1 MMQELEIMYVSL
13 RSKLSSLMICLLLAP
28 VAFAI
33 GIQEEGPAIHNP
45 PVTRV
50 ALYTSGIGYFEHSAS
65 VTGAATVTL
74 TVPEDEVSDLLKS
87 LVVQD
92 PTGTVEAVT
101 YDSREPLPRA
111 LAHLSVDVSR
121 NASWRELFAQLR
133 GAAVT
138 VRADR
143 EVSGRIAGVESKPGT
158 GETSPSTYLSI
169 MTDTGLTRIDTAAIR
184 TVNFDDPALEADFR
198 QGLALLDDGR
208 NQETATVR
216 IHLSGSGSRKVAI
229 GYTREAPIWKT
240 SYRLVLNGDD
250 TATLLGWGI
259 VENPSRQAWKEARVS
274 LLSGS
279 PIAFSM
285 DLANPI
291 YVRRPEIEVP
301 RSLSVPP
308 QSYQKSAEPPR
319 AARSRAAPAPEAA
332 FEMMADQ
339 LESGAATPDFTSSLE
354 AGATGSAVGALFR
367 YEVSD
372 PVTLPAQGAAMLP
385 ILVETLPVRDVAVFD
400 PGVQSRHPLRGGEL
414 ENTTTLHIS
423 SGPVTV
429 LEAGSFVGDSLIPSV
444 DPGSTQILTYAVD
457 LETEVSRSSTELPA
471 RLTAVKATDGVLTI
485 RRTLRRTTS
494 YRITY
499 RGDSPRN
506 LIIEH
511 PKRAEWLLLQPANGV
526 TQTATT
532 YRIERSLEAP
542 DDESRVLELEVREER
557 PVSES
562 VQLLPAAVS
571 SVAFYLEEA
580 SLSPELRAGLSE
592 LRDLKKRL
600 QELET
605 KLQQAESEVSE
616 IYRSQER
623 IRENMERLDRD
634 SDLYRRYV
642 DTLDQQE
649 DRLEQ
654 LSSERER
661 LEDQIQRQ
669 RARISDFVANLDVG

>member
-1 MMQELEIMYVSL
+1 MYVSL

-33 GIQEEGPAIHNP
+33 GVPEEDPTIHNP

-65 VTGAATVTL
+65 VTGAATVQL

-92 PTGTVEAVT
+92 PKGTVEAVT
-101 YDSREPLPRA
+101 YDSREPLSRA
-111 LAHLSVDVSR
+111 LAQLSVDVSR

-143 EVSGRIAGVESKPGT
+143 ELSGRITGVEAKPGA
-158 GETSPSTYLSI
+158 GEAPPSTYMSI
-169 MTDTGLTRIDTAAIR
+169 MTDAGLTRVDTAAIR
-184 TVNFDDPALEADFR
+184 SVSFDDPALEADFR

-208 NQETATVR
+208 NQETATIR
-216 IHLSGSGSRKVAI
+216 IRLSGSGSRTVNL

-240 SYRLVLNGDD
+240 SYRLVLNGND
-250 TATLLGWGI
+250 TATLLGWGV
-259 VENPSRQAWKEARVS
+259 VENPSRQAWESARVS

-291 YVRRPEIEVP
+291 YVRRPEVEVP
-301 RSLSVPP
+301 RSLSVAP
-308 QSYQKSAEPPR
+308 QSYQKSAELPR
-319 AARSRAAPAPEAA
+319 AARSRAAPAPAA
-332 FEMMADQ
+332 EFEMLADDMA
-339 LESGAATPDFTSSLE
+339 SGAATPDFTSSVE

-367 YEVSD
+367 YEISD

-385 ILVETLPVRDVAVFD
+385 ILVETLPVRDIAVFD
-400 PGVQSRHPLRGGEL
+400 PAVQSRHPLRGGEL
-414 ENTTTLHIS
+414 ENSTTLHIS

-429 LEAGSFVGDSLIPSV
+429 LEAGSFVGDSLLPSV

-457 LETEVSRSSTELPA
+457 LETEVSRNSTELPA
-471 RLTAVKATDGVLTI
+471 RLTALKATDGVLTI
-485 RRTLRRTTS
+485 RRTLRRTTR

-499 RGDSPRN
+499 RGDSPRD

-511 PKRAEWLLLQPANGV
+511 PKRAEWLLLQPADAV
-526 TQTATT
+526 TQTATA
-532 YRIERSLEAP
+532 YRIERALEVP
-542 DDESRVLELEVREER
+542 DGESRLVEVEVREER

-580 SLSPELRAGLSE
+580 SLSPELRAALIA

-600 QELET
+600 QELQTE
-605 KLQQAESEVSE
+605 LQQAESEISA
-616 IYRSQER
+616 IYRGQER
-623 IRENMERLDRD
+623 IRQNMEQLDRD

-642 DTLDQQE
+642 DTLGQQE
-649 DRLEQ
+649 DRLAE
-654 LSSERER
+654 LSAERNK

-669 RARISDFVANLDVG
+669 RERISDFLANLDVE